1 MVNKNGSKLAF
12 NLKLS
17 IRSPFNNAIKALC
30 MPQPGQS
37 KPIKLFIEQVNKC
50 CSKKLISVSNF

>member
-17 IRSPFNNAIKALC
+17 IRLPFNNAIKALC

-37 KPIKLFIEQVNKC
+37 KPIKLFVEQVNKC